1 MSVQDSRRVHY
12 RNMMLVL
19 DEVEICFHPEYQRQ
33 FISRLR
39 DMLAKFRFNKYCS
52 ICIIIATHSP
62 FILSDIPQQ
71 NILYLKNGQC
81 VNDIVSI
88 NPYAANVND
97 ILHQSFFLDKTF
109 MGDYALERMQKL
121 LSDIESYGKK
131 KINRNIEDLKKEI
144 NLIGDKFL
152 KQQLTALLTYKETLF
167 NHGKNID

>member
-1 MSVQDSRRVHY
+1 MNDNISV
-12 RNMMLVL
+12 
-19 DEVEICFHPEYQRQ
+19 
-33 FISRLR
+33 
-39 DMLAKFRFNKYCS
+39 
-52 ICIIIATHSP
+52 
-62 FILSDIPQQ
+62 
-71 NILYLKNGQC
+71 
-81 VNDIVSI
+81 